1 MEDSGHTSD
10 MHSVHST
17 QPKQHP
23 LAMTVSTTTVL
34 GYIYVVLKD
43 DPFTMAQTTT
53 KNEDAGSMKG
63 GKLLLPQA
71 SLDLEWIACT
81 GNSNF
86 SRKSMKQPC
95 NRISSKIQ
103 EKKIKSPCSCSG

>member
-1 MEDSGHTSD
+1 MKDSGHTSD

-34 GYIYVVLKD
+34 GYINVVLKD

-53 KNEDAGSMKG
+53 KNEDGGSTKRQEIITA
-63 GKLLLPQA
+63 P
-71 SLDLEWIACT
+71 SIIR
-81 GNSNF
+81 
-86 SRKSMKQPC
+86 SRMDC
-95 NRISSKIQ
+95 LHW
-103 EKKIKSPCSCSG
+103 